1 MYLFFILVQ
10 HSFTV
15 FNTHMLLFIRLFI
28 HLFPGLNYIRI
39 PFSDFGPHCIMK
51 LKSLK

>member
-15 FNTHMLLFIRLFI
+15 FNTHMFIYLFI
-28 HLFPGLNYIRI
+28 HLFPGLNYMRI
-39 PFSDFGPHCIMK
+39 PSFLTLDLTVS
-51 LKSLK
+51 